1 MSETLLWKPED
12 LARFLSHPQVEV
24 RRWAGDRLRKLFPDQ
39 AGPHLLTVLDDPD
52 RIAAGQ
58 VIDFLG
64 QTGDAETYGPPLAQR
79 LPGASGWRFDRLA
92 TALARLGYRA
102 ALPSLIEKA
111 EIGATGS
118 GHPPAHSFASQVEAL
133 GIFGSDEARSA
144 LWRLLTLA
152 SQDDHRTG
160 LAVQGLL
167 RAARPTDV
175 VRLVGR
181 YRSLPPAEG
190 TSPTLG
196 AFAWATGVGRLADEI
211 RETIRDGFEATVNA
225 IATWLGGDPAWS
237 DACDE
242 RLARAFRHKL
252 EDVPAITFNE
262 AGRLLAER
270 GDDVTGWQAAWE
282 NGADLLGYRRQAVL
296 TLLLLQGLLDQRGL
310 HFSQRRRETS
320 LCLALLSQLSVGQD
334 DQRVLE
340 TATDPAGALLDI
352 LTADR
357 ENVLPDII
365 EQIVDLGPN
374 VVPRLLER
382 FDSEDYGW
390 APIRI
395 AQALAQLARRYP
407 GSCDAAIPLLI
418 AAINED
424 QGDFLL
430 EDCSAALAAI
440 GPAAVPAIAAHL
452 TGEGTARSIYLAG
465 VLGDIPT
472 EGAVRALLAAMSKAP
487 DEIQYSALAD
497 VGSPSAITP
506 LYDLHDDENSDW
518 VESLLILCEV
528 NGVTPPE
535 LPQWRERMAEEERR
549 MEQFLVEIDVP
560 TVEGDGEIPA
570 LEEADLGLPD
580 VAPPIGRS
588 GLKPKK
594 GAAGKREQRRRAA
607 QRKKQRRRK

>member
-24 RRWAGDRLRKLFPDQ
+24 RRWAGDRLRKLFPNQ
-39 AGPHLLTVLDDPD
+39 AGPHLLVVLDDPD
-52 RIAAGQ
+52 RIATGH

-64 QTGDAETYGPPLAQR
+64 QTGDADTYGPVLAER
-79 LPGASGWRFDRLA
+79 LPGASGWRFDGLA
-92 TALARLGYRA
+92 AALARLGYRA
-102 ALPSLIEKA
+102 ALPFLLEKA
-111 EIGATGS
+111 ETIASGS
-118 GHPPAHSFASQVEAL
+118 GRLLGRSSAGLVEAL
-133 GIFGSDEARSA
+133 GIFGGDEARDA
-144 LWRLLTLA
+144 LWRLATLA
-152 SQDDHRTG
+152 PQDDGRNG
-160 LAVQGLL
+160 LVVQGLL
-167 RAARPTDV
+167 SAARPTDV
-175 VRLVGR
+175 VHLVGH
-181 YRSLPPAEG
+181 YRSLPGAEG
-190 TSPTLG
+190 TSTTLD
-196 AFAWATGVGRLADEI
+196 AFASASGVGRLAGAI
-211 RETIRDGFEATVNA
+211 RETIRDGFDATVDVL
-225 IATWLGGDPAWS
+225 ATWLGGYPAWS
-237 DACDE
+237 DTCDDL
-242 RLARAFRHKL
+242 LARAFRRKF

-262 AGRLLAER
+262 TRRLLAER

-282 NGADLLGYRRQAVL
+282 NGSDVLGYRRQAVL
-296 TLLLLQGLLDQRGL
+296 TLLLLQGLLDQHGL
-310 HFSQRRRETS
+310 HFSQRRREAS

-340 TATDPAGALLDI
+340 TATDLAGALLDI

-365 EQIVDLGPN
+365 ERVVDLGPN
-374 VVPRLLER
+374 IVPRLLER

-418 AAINED
+418 AAINDD

-452 TGEGTARSIYLAG
+452 TGEGIARSIYLAG

-472 EGAVRALLAAMSKAP
+472 EGAVRALLAAMSVAP
-487 DEIQYSALAD
+487 DEIQYGALAE
-497 VGSPSAITP
+497 VGSPLAITP
-506 LYDLHDDENSDW
+506 LYDLHDDETSDW

-528 NGVTPPE
+528 NGVTRPE
-535 LPQWRERMAEEERR
+535 LPQWRERLAEEERR
-549 MEQFLVEIDVP
+549 IEQFRVEIDEP
-560 TVEGDGEIPA
+560 TGEGDGEMPA
-570 LEEADLGLPD
+570 LEEADLEPPD
-580 VAPPIGRS
+580 VAPAIGRS

-594 GAAGKREQRRRAA
+594 GAAGKREQRRRTA